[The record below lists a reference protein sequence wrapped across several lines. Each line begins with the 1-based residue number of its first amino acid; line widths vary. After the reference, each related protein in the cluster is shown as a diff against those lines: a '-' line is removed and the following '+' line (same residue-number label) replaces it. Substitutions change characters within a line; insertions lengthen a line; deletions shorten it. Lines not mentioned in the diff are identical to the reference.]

1 MVCRSWSRCP
11 CCLNVRPTLS
21 CCRERFVW
29 CCLFDMYL
37 EFVCSRIILPRRVL
51 HALFCLLTECDGCQD
66 SRLTDHIKTRPPR
79 NKTIPGGCFC
89 VVSRSIISE
98 MLCNFGNSS
107 YNFSKTIRISSQK
120 YCGKFTKGAQRWRKF
135 RVICGRFDTVF
146 GIFVKS

>member
-89 VVSRSIISE
+89 VVRRSIISE

-107 YNFSKTIRISSQK
+107 YNFIKQFVYLLKNIVESSQRVR
-120 YCGKFTKGAQRWRKF
+120 KGGENFVSFVKGLIQFSAF
-135 RVICGRFDTVF
+135 
-146 GIFVKS
+146 FVKS